1 MTRRLLSIAFMLF
14 GLPVAPAGAQDPQ
27 TGILYLNQLDFSRYP
42 LVDLY
47 MTAVDKNRK
56 PLPIQSMDPAWL
68 EISHKGVP
76 VRPADIQSVMDLKQK
91 GDSELYLALVFDN
104 SASMQ
109 GRTSLLETAAAQFI
123 DSLKRGDY
131 VSLFDFGD
139 GTISTQIAEF
149 SEPVFARART
159 PFSNSKPFLRK
170 NISTGLMTQRTFMYD
185 ALLFALS
192 TLNTSNVLGRKA
204 VILFSDGVDNGSNA
218 NAAHVQEV
226 LRSSNIPV
234 YGIDLNTAENQT
246 LKNIAISS
254 GGEYFF
260 VRQVSDL
267 APLYQTILQL
277 LKSQYRVSYPSPEAT
292 VSGDAYQVSVILT
305 GPYVA
310 QARKTFV
317 VDGEN
322 IGFYNLVYLESTGGV
337 SLRNYLDYLS
347 SYPGSKHADQVRLR
361 IGRYWQRRG
370 EYAKALAV
378 FGMILRNP
386 TSAVFSE
393 AMLEKAELHKTA
405 KQFKA
410 AQEAY
415 NQVLNSPVSGSVRA
429 RALLELAKSYT
440 AEGNFAMALNTY
452 STLSSQYEGTELA
465 SEAFLQSATLS
476 MEMGD
481 LPAATKNLEQVITNY
496 GDSKTAVYARI
507 ELAKIAEN
515 EQNTEEAIRLYREV
529 VASNVDSDIKDDLTL
544 RLANLLKSSGNT
556 GEAIG
561 LYRSLIE
568 SSASQ
573 ATVVAARQE
582 LLPALYQAGRV
593 LEGRSLYEQLS
604 QSAQS
609 ALASRFPTLPVTVDG
624 SQGTAL
630 ANGAYVLQSFGTTG
644 PPPLS
649 VIEWPE
655 AAGKFSI
662 VGPLYSLVGTP
673 TPLLASLP
681 VEGGWLERG
690 LITPGTAGVYYFNR
704 GNWDRVTN
712 QYDAR
717 SNSYSF
723 EYSNSGVYALL
734 AGEPRVIRLF
744 DIYFDLGKATIRK
757 EGERN
762 LYEVIDALKAL
773 PDVNLEIA
781 GHTDSTGREEENID
795 LSSRRAQAIKDFMVL
810 NGVGADRLIARGYGS
825 QYPIVPNDSPENL
838 QKNRRSEFTMI
849 STLADPVQK
858 STGEGT
864 RYTVLL
870 REFRSVKDAYEEKR
884 IYQGSGL
891 PVAIVTTEEKA
902 GGQYELTLGTY
913 GTEEEAK
920 EVVEKFKR
928 EFKNIEPRIISSKR
942 TR

>member
-1 MTRRLLSIAFMLF
+1 MIRRLLSLEFMFFSL
-14 GLPVAPAGAQDPQ
+14 LVPPAGAQDPQ

-47 MTAVDKNRK
+47 MTAVDRNRK
-56 PLPIQSMDPAWL
+56 PLPFQSIDPAWL
-68 EISHKGVP
+68 EITHKGIP
-76 VRPADIQSVMDLKQK
+76 VRPVDIQSVIDLKQK
-91 GDSELYLALVFDN
+91 GESELFLALVFDN

-109 GRTSLLETAAAQFI
+109 GRTALLETAAAQFI
-123 DSLKRGDY
+123 DSLKSGDY

-139 GTISTQIAEF
+139 GKVSTQVPEF
-149 SEPVFARART
+149 PEPVFARART
-159 PFSNSKPFLRK
+159 PFSNSKPFLHK
-170 NISTGLMTQRTFMYD
+170 NISTGLMTQQTYMYD

-204 VILFSDGVDNGSNA
+204 VILFSDGEDNGSKVHSA
-218 NAAHVQEV
+218 RVQEV
-226 LRSSNIPV
+226 LRSLNIPV
-234 YGIDLNTAENQT
+234 YGIDLNTTENQT
-246 LKNIAISS
+246 LKNIAVSS

-267 APLYQTILQL
+267 ASLYQTILQL

-292 VSGDAYQVSVILT
+292 VSSDAYPVSLRMT
-305 GPYVA
+305 GPYVG
-310 QARKTFV
+310 QARKTFI

-347 SYPGSKHADQVRLR
+347 NYPGSKHADQVRLR
-361 IGRYWQRRG
+361 IGRYWQQRG

-378 FGMILRNP
+378 FNMILRNLSSP
-386 TSAVFSE
+386 VYSD
-393 AMLEKAELHKTA
+393 AMLEKADLHKTA

-415 NQVLNSPVSGSVRA
+415 NQVLNSPASGSVRA

-496 GDSKTAVYARI
+496 GESKTAVYARI

-515 EQNTEEAIRLYREV
+515 EQNTAEAIRLYREV

-573 ATVVAARQE
+573 ATVEAARQE
-582 LLPALYQAGRV
+582 LLPALYKAGRV
-593 LEGRSLYEQLS
+593 QEGRSLYEQLP

-609 ALASRFPTLPVTVDG
+609 ALTSRFPILPVTVDG

-630 ANGAYVLQSFGTTG
+630 ANGAYVLQPFRTTG

-662 VGPLYSLVGTP
+662 VGPLYSLVGSP

-690 LITPGTAGVYYFNR
+690 LLTPGTAGVYYFNR

-712 QYDAR
+712 QYDAL

-781 GHTDSTGREEENID
+781 GHTDSTGREEDNLD
-795 LSSRRAQAIKDFMVL
+795 LSSRRAQTIKDFMAM
-810 NGVGADRLIARGYGS
+810 NGVSADRLIARGYGS

-838 QKNRRSEFTMI
+838 QKNRRSEFTII

-891 PVAIVTTEEKA
+891 PVAIVTTEKKA

-920 EVVEKFKR
+920 EVVERFKR
-928 EFKNIEPRIISSKR
+928 EFKNIEPMIISSKQ